1 MPETT
6 STGLVQQFIR
16 KSERLYSLPAV
27 AAEVIQLTSEQRAD
41 AGALK
46 QCIERDPALTAR
58 ILRVVNSSLFGA
70 TRQVTDL
77 NQALSLLGTRP
88 LKMLVLGFSLPKE
101 LFAGLEADV
110 LARYWRRTL
119 TKAAAA
125 RELAQRL
132 WHISGDEA
140 FTAGLVQDIGQL
152 TLMQQIGPSYLT
164 FLNHLQVHGGNVLE
178 QELET
183 LGFDHLILSA
193 RLLAHWGLPAS
204 LCAAVSVPP
213 SMERVAE
220 LEPAEKTLPQIL
232 HLAELLARM
241 LEQPYGPSL
250 RHLLDA
256 GGRYRGLTY
265 EALKPI
271 VAVLQQQVA
280 ELADVLSLD
289 LPSDKGYAD
298 LLIAA
303 QEQLAAET
311 ACVATELLG
320 AGDETELLR
329 LANSLR
335 SEAEAAAGRATV
347 VMPVGAVAGGAVA
360 ASSFGQVGS
369 AGQAARQAAASVKR
383 AATPPATTTSGCPT
397 EVLTLDAPLLGM
409 VSAAAQRCR
418 QVRCSISLAVLAID
432 RYSDLL
438 LQVGPAQATD
448 LVHWLRISLTD
459 WTGHRALATL
469 AGESTCALVW
479 EDCPRSDATEL
490 VRRALETAK
499 AARKQPLGTR
509 VEFTL
514 SAGLATVEV
523 LPRNFQ
529 PQQLIDAAQRCLSAA
544 QLSGGDTL
552 KSIAY

>member
-1 MPETT
+1 MSETT

-58 ILRVVNSSLFGA
+58 ILRVVNSSLFAA

-77 NQALSLLGTRP
+77 NQALALLGTRP

-152 TLMQQIGPSYLT
+152 TLMQQIGSSYLT
-164 FLNHLQVHGGNVLE
+164 FLDHLQVHGGNVLE

-213 SMERVAE
+213 SEERVAE

-232 HLAELLARM
+232 HLAELLARI

-250 RHLLDA
+250 RHLLEA

-289 LPSDKGYAD
+289 LSLGQGYAD

-303 QEQLAAET
+303 QEQLAVET
-311 ACVATELLG
+311 ASVATELLG
-320 AGDETELLR
+320 AGGESELLR

-347 VMPVGAVAGGAVA
+347 VIPAAAVGAAAAGN
-360 ASSFGQVGS
+360 FGQFGA
-369 AGQAARQAAASVKR
+369 AGQAAWQAATTTKR
-383 AATPPATTTSGCPT
+383 TAQLPLLPTSGCPT
-397 EVLTLDAPLLGM
+397 EVLALDAPLLGM

-418 QVRCSISLAVLAID
+418 QVRCSISLALLSID
-432 RYSDLL
+432 HYGELL

-490 VRRALETAK
+490 VRRALEAAK
-499 AARKQPLGTR
+499 AARKRPLGAR

>member
-1 MPETT
+1 MSDTT

-16 KSERLYSLPAV
+16 RAERLYSLPAV
-27 AAEVIQLTSEQRAD
+27 AAEVIQLASEQRVD
-41 AGALK
+41 ARALK
-46 QCIERDPALTAR
+46 SCIERDPALTAR
-58 ILRVVNSSLFGA
+58 ILRVVNSSLFA
-70 TRQVTDL
+70 ASRQVTDL
-77 NQALSLLGTRP
+77 NQALALLGTRP

-101 LFAGLEADV
+101 MFAGLEADV

-119 TKAAAA
+119 TKAAGA

-152 TLMQQIGPSYLT
+152 ALMQQIGPSYYK
-164 FLNHLQVHGGNVLE
+164 FLDHLQVHGGNVLE

-213 SMERVAE
+213 SEERVAD
-220 LEPAEKTLPQIL
+220 LEQAEKTLPQIL

-241 LEQPYGPSL
+241 LEQPYGASL

-265 EALKPI
+265 ESLKPI

-289 LPSDKGYAD
+289 LSSGQSYAD

-303 QEQLAAET
+303 QEQLAMET

-320 AGDETELLR
+320 SADENELLR
-329 LANSLR
+329 LASSLR
-335 SEAEAAAGRATV
+335 SDAEAAAGRATV
-347 VMPVGAVAGGAVA
+347 VMPLPV
-360 ASSFGQVGS
+360 VGS
-369 AGQAARQAAASVKR
+369 APASGFGPVGSALQAAGQAAASAKVTESWPRSAASTYQTE
-383 AATPPATTTSGCPT
+383 AIATDT
-397 EVLTLDAPLLGM
+397 PLLGM
-409 VSAAAQRCR
+409 VGAAVQRCR
-418 QVRCSISLAVLAID
+418 QVRCSISLALLSID
-432 RYSDLL
+432 RYGDLL

-469 AGESTCALVW
+469 AGESVCALVW

-490 VRRALETAK
+490 VRRALDAAK
-499 AARKQPLGTR
+499 ATRKRPLGER

-529 PQQLIDAAQRCLSAA
+529 PQQLIDAAQRCLNAA

-552 KSIAY
+552 KSIAN